1 MDKKRFSNGITFA
14 LIVLFALLA
23 YYCKNSTIESGYF
36 KPKVISTHFNGEQFV
51 GSETCLECHA
61 DVFNKHLETA
71 HYNTSALADSI
82 NIKGSF
88 KTGSNTLD
96 LKDVEFVM
104 EKKGDS
110 FYNLTRIKN
119 RYVDYPSAK
128 FDVVIGSGVR
138 GQTYLT
144 WEENQLFQLQP
155 SYHTPSDSWI
165 NSPGYPTYNL
175 KRPISDA
182 CLKCHLTFATNLDS
196 GRSNRYDRKQMVYG
210 VDCERCHRPAA
221 KHVSY
226 HRKNPDAPVSK
237 YMMNLDSLP
246 RQSRLDICAQC
257 HSGLREVLVKGTP
270 FSFLAGES
278 LNEYSRNYKSN
289 GQNGNLDVHGN
300 QYGLLTNSKC
310 FKQTNTMDCSTCHD
324 PHKNQR
330 GNNNYFNQ
338 KCMQCHTEAK
348 VVCKAKSHV
357 IQQKGNN
364 CIACHM
370 PTSPSKIMTAQIGQ
384 DAIETSFFIRTHL
397 IGIYPE
403 KQWNN

>member
-1 MDKKRFSNGITFA
+1 MKKNRFSNSITLA
-14 LIVLFALLA
+14 LVVFFVAVA
-23 YYCKNSTIESGYF
+23 YYCKNPVIESDYY
-36 KPKVISTHFNGEQFV
+36 KPEVIATHFNEEQFV

-61 DVFNKHLETA
+61 DIFNKHIETA
-71 HYNTSALADSI
+71 HYNTSAVADSI

-88 KTGSNTLD
+88 KTGSNMLD

-110 FYNLTRIKN
+110 FYQLSRIKN
-119 RYVDYPSAK
+119 RDVDYPPAK
-128 FDVVIGSGVR
+128 LDVVIGSGVR

-155 SYHTPSDSWI
+155 SYHTPRDSWI

-196 GRSNRYDRKQMVYG
+196 GRSNRYDRNQMVYG

-221 KHVSY
+221 KHVGY
-226 HRKNPDAPVSK
+226 HRKNPDALVSK

-246 RQSRLDICAQC
+246 RQNRLDICAQC
-257 HSGLREVLVKGTP
+257 HSGLREVLIKGTP
-270 FSFLAGES
+270 FSFLAGEKLS
-278 LNEYSRNYKSN
+278 EYSENRESSD
-289 GQNGNLDVHGN
+289 QNVNLDVHGN

-310 FKQTNTMDCSTCHD
+310 FKQTSTIDCSTCHD
-324 PHKNQR
+324 PHKNER
-330 GNNNYFNQ
+330 GNSNSFNQ
-338 KCMQCHTEAK
+338 KCIQCHTNAK
-348 VVCKAKSHV
+348 VVCKAESHE
-357 IQQKGNN
+357 IQQNGNN

-370 PTSPSKIMTAQIGQ
+370 PTSPSKIMTAQVGQ
-384 DAIETSFFIRTHL
+384 DSIETSFYIRTHL

-403 KQWNN
+403 EQWNN